1 MLSDT
6 QIRAAK
12 ASDKPLRLYDERGL
26 YLEITPS
33 GGRWWRL
40 KYRFGGK
47 EKLLSMGTYP
57 DTGLKAA
64 RDRRDRARELLA
76 QGVDPSVARRAERD
90 SQTQAATNSFEVVA
104 REWHATVHAGQVST
118 EREGRNLHY
127 RPALSHMNALLAY
140 LTDHCCLGQRCAP
153 SGAKRRTTC

>member
-12 ASDKPLRLYDERGL
+12 PSDKPLRLYDERGL

-57 DTGLKAA
+57 DTVSSPSADG
-64 RDRRDRARELLA
+64 RDEPKRS
-76 QGVDPSVARRAERD
+76 PS
-90 SQTQAATNSFEVVA
+90 
-104 REWHATVHAGQVST
+104 W
-118 EREGRNLHY
+118 
-127 RPALSHMNALLAY
+127 P
-140 LTDHCCLGQRCAP
+140 P
-153 SGAKRRTTC
+153 